1 MKAGEKSVSGE
12 LQNLTHLSVAK
23 VLEKRNVHP
32 TTVLEKICVKFILFF
47 CISVVDGTSK
57 EVSLQD
63 KSEAWSSWALVIFL
77 GIALTLLIISI
88 AIGLLAKMNSN
99 TATQQRRQRAA
110 AAAAAASANRHS
122 AQMAVASSGKMN
134 NHHDD
139 YNNDTLISQAFQSP
153 QELPDRSPD
162 VIPHFKNGGGKKN
175 SAGNLNFPKSCG
187 IIISYIL

>member
-1 MKAGEKSVSGE
+1 MKKKKKKI
-12 LQNLTHLSVAK
+12 LKIQNYS
-23 VLEKRNVHP
+23 
-32 TTVLEKICVKFILFF
+32 LFV
-47 CISVVDGTSK
+47 SVVDGTSK

-122 AQMAVASSGKMN
+122 AQMAVASGGKMN

-162 VIPHFKNGGGKKN
+162 VIPHFKNGGGKKK

>member
-1 MKAGEKSVSGE
+1 MKKKI
-12 LQNLTHLSVAK
+12 LKIQNYS
-23 VLEKRNVHP
+23 
-32 TTVLEKICVKFILFF
+32 LF
-47 CISVVDGTSK
+47 ISVVDGTSK

-122 AQMAVASSGKMN
+122 AQMAVASGGKMN

-162 VIPHFKNGGGKKN
+162 VIPHFKNGGGN
-175 SAGNLNFPKSCG
+175 GFLEYLYNMSSANMQICF
-187 IIISYIL
+187 

>member
-23 VLEKRNVHP
+23 VLKKRNVHPTLP
-32 TTVLEKICVKFILFF
+32 TTVLEKICVIKNSFFF
-47 CISVVDGTSK
+47 CILVVDGTSK

-162 VIPHFKNGGGKKN
+162 VIPHFKNGGGKLSKVQ
-175 SAGNLNFPKSCG
+175 
-187 IIISYIL
+187 II

>member
-1 MKAGEKSVSGE
+1 MHPTS
-12 LQNLTHLSVAK
+12 
-23 VLEKRNVHP
+23 P
-32 TTVLEKICVKFILFF
+32 TTVNEKKKNIKNSKLFF
-47 CISVVDGTSK
+47 VHISVVDGTSK

-122 AQMAVASSGKMN
+122 AQMAVASGGKMN

-162 VIPHFKNGGGKKN
+162 VIPHFKNGGGN
-175 SAGNLNFPKSCG
+175 GFLEYLYNMSSANMQIFF
-187 IIISYIL
+187 